1 MTAIGEDG
9 LPPSVSGRDPLDW
22 NLVVTAREGAQRDLV
37 RALAPLVRLRRT
49 PFRNVRLGKVEDVA
63 GFLTAVMEQRERQ
76 PFLDNW
82 LARVLPVEHTFRV
95 EPAGLLAELQRRA
108 EPLLDRVRGRSF
120 HVRVERRG
128 HKGVIHTHETEQA
141 LGSWLFDTL
150 VARGGSPVVEFGNPE
165 VVVAVELVGEVGGI
179 GLVSRAQRERFPFVR
194 L

>member
-1 MTAIGEDG
+1 MTAIEERG
-9 LPPSVSGRDPLDW
+9 LPQPAPGRDPLDW

-82 LARVLPVEHTFRV
+82 LARVLPVDCTFRV
-95 EPAGLLAELQRRA
+95 DPVGLLAELQRLA

-150 VARGGSPVVEFGNPE
+150 VARGASPVVEFGNPE

-179 GLVSRAQRERFPFVR
+179 GLVSREQREQFPFVR